1 MSYGAE
7 NRGGTKNWPVG
18 SLSATQLSPGQ
29 ECGGPSQK
37 QKGLRALTSGD
48 SGGKPAL
55 SLTTSQKGRRVWGA
69 RRIPS
74 DWEAVEHGSQAA

>member
-1 MSYGAE
+1 MGYGAE

-37 QKGLRALTSGD
+37 QKGEERPPGSDFWGLGWKAGFEPHHLTERSAGL
-48 SGGKPAL
+48 G
-55 SLTTSQKGRRVWGA
+55 V
-69 RRIPS
+69 
-74 DWEAVEHGSQAA
+74 